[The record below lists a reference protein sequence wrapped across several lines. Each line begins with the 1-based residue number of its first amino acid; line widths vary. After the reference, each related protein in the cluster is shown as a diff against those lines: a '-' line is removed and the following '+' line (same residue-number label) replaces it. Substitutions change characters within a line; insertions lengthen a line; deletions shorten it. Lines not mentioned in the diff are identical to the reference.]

1 MVIGFLSLE
10 IYLPYSHSLK
20 DKRQRLSSLINR
32 LKAKYNVAFAE
43 LDYQKKWQRTT
54 IGIVTLNNQ
63 KRVIEG
69 LFQRIIADAERNI
82 DGQIIN
88 QHIYYF

>member
-32 LKAKYNVAFAE
+32 LKTKYNVAFAE

-63 KRVIEG
+63 RRVIEG
-69 LFQRIIADAERNI
+69 LFQRILADAERNI

-88 QHIYYF
+88 QQIYYF

>member
-32 LKAKYNVAFAE
+32 LKTKYNVAFAE

-63 KRVIEG
+63 KKVVES
-69 LFQRIIADAERNI
+69 LFQRIMADAEQNI

-88 QHIYYF
+88 QQVYYF

>member
-10 IYLPYSHSLK
+10 IFLPYSHSLK
-20 DKRQRLSSLINR
+20 DKRQRLSSLIQR
-32 LKAKYNVAFAE
+32 LRKRYNVAFAE

-63 KRVIEG
+63 KKVIER
-69 LFQRIIADAERNI
+69 LFQRIIADAEQNI
-82 DGQIIN
+82 DGQILN
-88 QHIYYF
+88 HQTHYL

>member
-32 LKAKYNVAFAE
+32 LKTKYNVAFAE

-69 LFQRIIADAERNI
+69 LFQSIMAYAEQNI

>member
-1 MVIGFLSLE
+1 MVIGFLSIE

-20 DKRQRLSSLINR
+20 DKRRRLSSLINR
-32 LKAKYNVAFAE
+32 LKTKYNVAFAE

-54 IGIVTLNNQ
+54 IGIVTLNSQ
-63 KRVIEG
+63 KKVVDS
-69 LFQRIIADAERNI
+69 LFQRIIADAEQNI

-88 QHIYYF
+88 QQIYYF